1 MGHPDVIEISWRYE
15 RAAGADGGGSNGDAA
30 VDDRLPA
37 TSDEARSVLDA
48 GNDGFAGL
56 VDTDEREVHRVV
68 AISAA
73 DLGLAIDGA
82 PPPQE
87 PFAAVLG
94 CADARVP
101 VDLVFGQRVN
111 SLFTVRVAGNV
122 LGNECAGSL
131 DYAVEHLSTMRL
143 VVVMGHTRCG
153 AVAAA
158 VDGYLDPTG
167 YLGVA
172 ANLPLRSIV
181 DALTPAVRGADVA
194 LRAVHGDEV
203 MRHPRYRTV
212 LTDAAVVLHAALTA
226 DVTRQTF
233 TAHLDHIDVAW
244 GVYDLTTRRVGAP
257 GADGWDRGLRAAPH
271 GVGEFQAL
279 ARDLASSTYVG
290 ELLA

>member
-1 MGHPDVIEISWRYE
+1 MSHPEVIEICWRYDG
-15 RAAGADGGGSNGDAA
+15 AAA
-30 VDDRLPA
+30 DDRLPA
-37 TSDEARSVLDA
+37 TSVEARDALDA

-68 AISAA
+68 SISAA
-73 DLGLAIDGA
+73 DLGLAFDGA
-82 PPPQE
+82 PPAQE

-122 LGNECAGSL
+122 LGTECAGSL

-158 VDGYLDPTG
+158 VDGYLDPSG

-194 LRAVHGDEV
+194 LRTVHGDEV
-203 MRHPRYRTV
+203 VRHPGYRV
-212 LTDAAVVLHAALTA
+212 ALTDAAVVLHAALTA

-257 GADGWDRGLRAAPH
+257 GADEWIRGLRAAPH
-271 GVGEFQAL
+271 GVAEFEAL
-279 ARDLASSTYVG
+279 ARDLASSAHVRDQ
-290 ELLA
+290 LS